1 MKDEYY
7 SQTAAGDR
15 SIELLINAG
24 DLREIIFEIVDEA
37 FRRKEEEIKKRE
49 EEIKRE
55 LENELN
61 LLTQEEAALII
72 GKSKRTLQRY
82 ASEGILIPMTSG
94 QTPKYTKFQL
104 LEYLR
109 SLKDRSNTPVI

>member
-7 SQTAAGDR
+7 SKTASGDR

-24 DLREIIFEIVDEA
+24 DLREIIFEMVEDA
-37 FRRKEEEIKKRE
+37 YRRKEEENRKRQ

-55 LENELN
+55 LEEELN
-61 LLTQEEAALII
+61 LLTQEEAALIL
-72 GKSKRTLQRY
+72 GKTKRTLQRY
-82 ASEGILIPMTSG
+82 AKEGILVPMKSG

-109 SLKDRSNTPVI
+109 SLRNHSNTPAI